1 MRFIPTSFWVLLLV
15 VPHQFP
21 NRRSRWNND
30 EQLWKPSKHTNT
42 ILERHLLG
50 LLLEANS
57 ALHRGPCWAQGTA
70 IQQSQLC
77 TGHISLWGNHI
88 YADIQHS
95 PAIPT
100 SSWAQRMLWKEDEK
114 KNRKVWRPLMKVS
127 FCAGWGWSSKH
138 GGCYCLGRAV
148 DLAWCCCW
156 QVTGPVAA
164 VKGNSPF
171 LKPQDRSRNV
181 WWHINW
187 LGVSESC
194 GI

>member
-1 MRFIPTSFWVLLLV
+1 MKFIPTSFWVLLLV

-42 ILERHLLG
+42 PLERHLLG

-77 TGHISLWGNHI
+77 TDCTSSSISLWGNHI
-88 YADIQHS
+88 YADIQYS
-95 PAIPT
+95 PAIPM

-114 KNRKVWRPLMKVS
+114 KNRKAWKPLMKVS
-127 FCAGWGWSSKH
+127 FCAGIP
-138 GGCYCLGRAV
+138 LNR
-148 DLAWCCCW
+148 
-156 QVTGPVAA
+156 
-164 VKGNSPF
+164 GNSCRCSGLSAPSAPF
-171 LKPQDRSRNV
+171 VLEQFK
-181 WWHINW
+181 
-187 LGVSESC
+187 
-194 GI
+194 